1 MTLLFQSSCVREENS
16 PGYEYMPDMYRSPAI
31 EAYVDYGEVRDTL
44 HQEMQFKMSARKP
57 PAGTVPVTDNIID
70 DMPYTIPNTIEG
82 YEQAGEILKTPLKE
96 TEDIIA
102 QGQEIYINFCIHCH
116 GEAGAG
122 DGAVVTVGGHPPP
135 GAYDGILKDLSEG
148 KMFHSITYGKGAM
161 GPHKSLLTKVQ
172 RWKVIAY
179 VKTLQSGAEPDE
191 EGAETNNEEQ
201 EVQNNNEAEIAR

>member
-1 MTLLFQSSCVREENS
+1 MALLFLSSCVREENS

-44 HQEMQFKMSARKP
+44 HQEMQFQMSARKP
-57 PAGTVPVTDNIID
+57 PEGTVPITDNIID
-70 DMPYTIPNTIEG
+70 DMPYTIPFEG
-82 YEQAGEILKTPLKE
+82 YELAGEILKTPLKE
-96 TEDIIA
+96 TEEIIA

-116 GEAGAG
+116 GESGAG
-122 DGAVVTVGGHPPP
+122 DGMVVTNGGHPPP
-135 GAYDGILKDLSEG
+135 GAYDGPLKDLSEG

-179 VKTLQSGAEPDE
+179 VKTLQSGAEPAEGE
-191 EGAETNNEEQ
+191 ETESETEES
-201 EVQNNNEAEIAR
+201 ELQNNNEAEMAR